1 MSQNGE
7 DDNEQMAKIAA
18 DKANLTK
25 TLVCQIFLA
34 FLAAAV
40 IYFLT
45 LLQNPQLK
53 PRDDLLSVDAPGV
66 EAPKDLEP

>member
-1 MSQNGE
+1 MSQNGD

-40 IYFLT
+40 IYLLT
-45 LLQNPQLK
+45 IL
-53 PRDDLLSVDAPGV
+53 
-66 EAPKDLEP
+66 